1 MKKIIFMLVL
11 AMSCERVLFGG
22 VGVGNIIR
30 CENDEVIKYLLDNNP
45 NAEIIHLNLT
55 NYQDLPII
63 KNDIPGTLTL
73 IPNELYEGFYI
84 AQIKKTK

>member
-30 CENDEVIKYLLDNNP
+30 CENDEVICYTKSAADSG
-45 NAEIIHLNLT
+45 IICKFKGDKVDAT
-55 NYQDLPII
+55 
-63 KNDIPGTLTL
+63 
-73 IPNELYEGFYI
+73 
-84 AQIKKTK
+84 